1 MAEGELPS
9 PPHFAV
15 DTALSAVSDPSGP
28 FFAGTA
34 TRSPTASFF
43 DESFSSVTGVFG
55 GTVTFWEP
63 PAYWTTR
70 FDPLVLL
77 TLPFDILDCDAV
89 PLVIRE
95 AETLPFVIRLGPAL
109 AAGGIM
115 RLPSPTP
122 RSSAGKTCISA
133 ASSEPPDCV
142 TAVTPIRQ

>member
-1 MAEGELPS
+1 MDYDFFFS
-9 PPHFAV
+9 SRRRHTRF
-15 DTALSAVSDPSGP
+15 DCDWSSDVCS
-28 FFAGTA
+28 
-34 TRSPTASFF
+34 S
-43 DESFSSVTGVFG
+43 DLSSVTGVFG

-115 RLPSPTP
+115 RLPSPIP
-122 RSSAGKTCISA
+122 RSSSGKT
-133 ASSEPPDCV
+133 
-142 TAVTPIRQ
+142 